1 MRARSHRM
9 DRMDFKNGPWIQCLE
24 WFFEFNSAPGFQ
36 KWALNTMFGMVFRI
50 QLGAWISKMSL
61 EYNVWNGFSNS
72 TRRLDFKNEPGIQC
86 LGWFFEFNSAPGF
99 QKWAWNTMFGMVFR
113 IQLGAWILKMS
124 LEYNVWNGFS
134 NSTRRL
140 DFKNERIERT
150 EQLYASPFA

>member
-1 MRARSHRM
+1 
-9 DRMDFKNGPWIQCLE
+9 
-24 WFFEFNSAPGFQ
+24 
-36 KWALNTMFGMVFRI
+36 
-50 QLGAWISKMSL
+50 
-61 EYNVWNGFSNS
+61 
-72 TRRLDFKNEPGIQC
+72 
-86 LGWFFEFNSAPGF
+86 
-99 QKWAWNTMFGMVFR
+99 MFGMVFR